1 VKISVALCTY
11 NGQQFIKEQI
21 DSILNQ
27 TLPVHEIIICD
38 DRSSDNTIEILE
50 QYSIKKPGVFKI
62 FINET
67 NLRSVKNFEKAITLC
82 TGDIIFLSD
91 QDDIWS
97 LNKVEDYINYFD
109 KNPKIDVL
117 ASNGYCINEKSE
129 VEEKYAIWDV
139 PQFLRDKNVAF
150 KYYKL
155 ITEIGNIATGASM
168 AFRKKILPEIL
179 PFPIV
184 KDFHH
189 DEWIAIISSNKDA
202 FELLDEKYFYY
213 RIHNNQQVGGVFY
226 KKEENSKTMLTE
238 VFNINEENASL
249 SSFKK
254 RLKKLSIAYY
264 RNQNIIE
271 NNTAYNDL
279 FKENKIQIELLF
291 NKINKLM
298 SKKYPVS
305 TFFLKI
311 TDKIFNKRQ
320 LDKNNKQ

>member
-1 VKISVALCTY
+1 MKISVALCTY
-11 NGQQFIKEQI
+11 NGEQFIKEQI

-27 TLPVHEIIICD
+27 TLSVHEIIICD

-50 QYSIKKPGVFKI
+50 QYSVLNPEIFKI

-82 TGDIIFLSD
+82 TGDVIFLSD

-109 KNPKIDVL
+109 KNSKIDVL

-139 PQFLRDKNVAF
+139 PQFLSEKKVVF
-150 KYYKL
+150 KYYEL
-155 ITEIGNIATGASM
+155 ITEVGNIATGASM
-168 AFRKKILPEIL
+168 AFRKKILPEII

-189 DEWIAIISSNKDA
+189 DEWIAIISSNKGA
-202 FELLDEKYFYY
+202 FELLNEKYFYY

-226 KKEENSKTMLTE
+226 NKTKKNKIMLTE
-238 VFNINEENASL
+238 VFNINEEKASL

-254 RLKKLSIAYY
+254 RLKKLSTAYY
-264 RNQNIIE
+264 RNQNIIK

-298 SKKYPVS
+298 SKKYPFSSLV
-305 TFFLKI
+305 LKF
-311 TDKIFNKRQ
+311 TDKISNKRQ
-320 LDKNNKQ
+320 LENK